1 MNNIT
6 RFLNHRREKPVQEDL
21 GHSQD
26 WMGALPCLE
35 FMKKV
40 VRSLREQ
47 FTN

>member
-26 WMGALPCLE
+26 WMSALPCLE
-35 FMKKV
+35 FMKNIHH
-40 VRSLREQ
+40 LGTIYEL
-47 FTN
+47 T